1 MDRMLFV
8 AMSGAKEIMKAQAV
22 NTNNLAN
29 ANTTGFKADLEASS
43 SRPVYGPGYA
53 DRVYAVTEGGANN
66 NAGVD
71 FSTGSIVST
80 GRELDMAINGDGW
93 FAVQAADGTEGYSR
107 DGNLHIDN
115 LGRLTTTAGQVVLG
129 NGGPI
134 TVPEHAKLD
143 IAADGTISI
152 QPLGQPVNSLAIID
166 RIKLFNPPQAQLHKG
181 TDGLMH
187 LPPGQIAEAD
197 AAVTTVS
204 GSLESSNVNAVTSM
218 VRMIELARSYESHIK
233 LMNTAKKNDEA
244 AAQMLRMA

>member
-1 MDRMLFV
+1 MLFV

-53 DRVYAVTEGGANN
+53 DRVYAVTEGGTNN

-71 FSTGSIVST
+71 FSAGSIIST
-80 GRELDMAINGDGW
+80 GRELDMAINGNGW
-93 FAVQAADGTEGYSR
+93 FAVQAADGTEGYTR

-129 NGGPI
+129 DGGPI
-134 TVPEHAKLD
+134 TVPAHAKLD

-166 RIKLFNPPQAQLHKG
+166 RIKLVNPSMAQLHKG

-187 LPPGQIAEAD
+187 LPVGQTAESD

-218 VRMIELARSYESHIK
+218 VRMIELARAYESHIK

-244 AAQMLRMA
+244 SAQMLRMG